1 MLNMKKYIGSA
12 IVLLFLSTKIL
23 ADEGMWLPQLLQSL
37 NEKEMKKMGM
47 KISAADIYN
56 INKAS
61 LKDAIVSFGGFCTA
75 EVISDKGLLLTNHH
89 CGFDAIQNHSSV
101 KNNYIA
107 DGFWAYNKDQELQNP
122 GLFATF
128 IIRIDDVTKT
138 VLQNIHSNL
147 SEKERQSIIDK
158 NIDALKTAVKKETYQ
173 DVIVKSFFDGLKYFL
188 FITETYKDIR
198 LVGAPPSSIGNFGKD
213 TDNWMWPRH
222 TGDFSMFRIY
232 ADKDNKPAEYSATN
246 VPYKPKRALNISLDG
261 LKERDFTM
269 VFGFPGRTNEY
280 LHSAAVKQIMEVND
294 PLKISIREK
303 ALQILDSFMRNDAQI
318 KIQYAAK
325 YAGIENAYKK
335 WKGEVLGLKTKDA
348 VGKKKIVEGVFEKIV
363 LSRPE
368 MNVAYLNLLKELEA
382 AYAAI
387 EPYTYARDYYNEV
400 VGKIEL
406 FTIAAQVGN
415 FNRAT
420 TQDKISYKEAS
431 ETLSQKI
438 TLLFAEYN
446 VKVDKKLFEVLM
458 EMYVKN
464 QPEKN
469 VSPLLK
475 NLLLTHNN
483 SYEAVANYI
492 YDSSAFTSLQKI
504 NSLIVDG
511 DTTTSKQII
520 NDVAM
525 KLFTDIVSTYSKDI
539 SKKLNELQ
547 SNINELQRNYM
558 QAQMD
563 VFADKKFYPD
573 ANNTLRVTYGNVKGY
588 SPNANLKYDFYTY
601 LDGAIKKY
609 KPADYEF
616 DLPQKLIDLY
626 NKKDFGRYGVNG
638 KQPVCFIA
646 SNHTTGGNSGSPA
659 LDANGNLVGLN
670 FDRVWEGTMS
680 DINYDA
686 SICRNI
692 MVDIRYVLFIIDK
705 FAGAKNIIN
714 ELKIVKKNKK

>member
-138 VLQNIHSNL
+138 VLQNINLNL

-158 NIDALKTAVKKETYQ
+158 NITTLKTSAKKETYQ
-173 DVIVKSFFDGLKYFL
+173 DIIVKPFFDGLKYFL

-232 ADKDNKPAEYSATN
+232 ADKDNKPAEYAASN
-246 VPYKPKRALNISLDG
+246 VPYKPKRSLNISLDG
-261 LKERDFTM
+261 LKEGDFTM

-280 LHSAAVKQIMEVND
+280 LHSTAVKQIMEVND

-303 ALQILDSFMRNDAQI
+303 ALQVLDSFMRNDANI

-335 WKGEVLGLKTKDA
+335 WKGEVLGLKTKNA
-348 VGKKKIVEGVFEKIV
+348 VAKKKIVEGVFEKIV

-400 VGKIEL
+400 VSKIEL
-406 FTIAAQVGN
+406 FGIAAQAGN
-415 FNRAT
+415 FITAI
-420 TQDKISYKEAS
+420 TQDKILYTEAT
-431 ETLSQKI
+431 ETLSKKI
-438 TLLFAEYN
+438 TPIFAEYDI
-446 VKVDKKLFEVLM
+446 KVDKKIFEVLM

-464 QPEKN
+464 QPENN

-483 SYEAVANYI
+483 SFAAVANYI
-492 YDSSAFTSLQKI
+492 YDSSAYTSLQKL
-504 NSLIVDG
+504 NSIIIDRE
-511 DTTTSKQII
+511 TTATAQLT

-525 KLFTDIVSTYSKDI
+525 KLFTDMVSTYSKNI

-547 SNINELQRNYM
+547 GSINELQRNYM

-601 LDGAIKKY
+601 LDGGIKKY
-609 KPADYEF
+609 KPGDYEF

-680 DINYDA
+680 DINYDV

-692 MVDIRYVLFIIDK
+692 MVDIRYVLFIVDK